1 MGILHPGCQDHL
13 FHGHYW
19 HFDAIRWNEEIWT
32 QIQGL
37 CDSCVADG
45 PLCCVSLINGLLL
58 HSKLAN
64 KVQYS
69 EVWLY
74 AWTTLHRS
82 RVSGAKCLAQL
93 FRLCVMIG
101 MVFHAALLRSM
112 QVAFAAS
119 WRRHANRRKYMERS
133 NGFTVW
139 SYRKF
144 HLKEAWITCKSLKLC
159 TKRTTNNNS
168 DTCATQETGAQ
179 WKTSQK
185 PLENVKQAFA

>member
-1 MGILHPGCQDHL
+1 
-13 FHGHYW
+13 
-19 HFDAIRWNEEIWT
+19 
-32 QIQGL
+32 
-37 CDSCVADG
+37 
-45 PLCCVSLINGLLL
+45 
-58 HSKLAN
+58 
-64 KVQYS
+64 
-69 EVWLY
+69 
-74 AWTTLHRS
+74 
-82 RVSGAKCLAQL
+82 
-93 FRLCVMIG
+93 MIG

-119 WRRHANRRKYMERS
+119 WRRHGNRRKYMERS

-144 HLKEAWITCKSLKLC
+144 HLKEAWITRNSLKLC
-159 TKRTTNNNS
+159 TKRTTNNDS